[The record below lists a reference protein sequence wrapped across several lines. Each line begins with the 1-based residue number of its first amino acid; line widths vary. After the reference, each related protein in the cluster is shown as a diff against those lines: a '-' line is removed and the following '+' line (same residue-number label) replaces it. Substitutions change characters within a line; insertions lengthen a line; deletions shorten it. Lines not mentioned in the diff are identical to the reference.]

1 MIYMPELK
9 DFFMPHV
16 RHQLLLLVVLVI
28 YIVMNVQTPDILVP
42 LIDNLIGNIV
52 VVLLALSVFMDSSA
66 VPGPMRSVVGVVAL
80 IAAYELIKRS
90 SVNEAPQLLKHLP
103 SSENKKV
110 IDFDKYNEFPV
121 TLEEEVVA
129 KMAPL
134 VKHQPAPNSNY
145 KPAQDKIHD
154 AADINYQGVI

>member
-9 DFFMPHV
+9 DLFMPQG
-16 RHQLLLLVVLVI
+16 RHLLLLLVVLII

-52 VVLLALSVFMDSSA
+52 VILLAVSIFMDRSA
-66 VPGPMRSVVGVVAL
+66 VPGPMRNIVGVVAL
-80 IAAYELIKRS
+80 IAAYELIRRS
-90 SVNEAPQLLKHLP
+90 SVNQAPQLLKHLP
-103 SSENKKV
+103 SSEKKKV
-110 IDFDKYNEFPV
+110 IDFDKYNEYPV
-121 TLEEEVVA
+121 TLEEEIVA

-134 VKHQPAPNSNY
+134 VKHEPAPNSNY